1 MIYHWLCTFIYIIGV
16 SFQPHQNDNK
26 VSLDELFVHP
36 FHLSKCHI
44 KYKDQDSTL
53 ELSLV
58 LFVDDFEEA
67 LKTISTKK
75 SLHLC
80 DELLEDSTLYLI
92 DKYLMGH
99 LSVYNNNQLLSTQ
112 YIGSECSN
120 NGLTIWSYIE
130 YKLKSKPNSIRVN
143 NDIFIELFADQKNIV
158 DVELSKGHLV
168 ERLMTN
174 QLTEAIFED

>member
-1 MIYHWLCTFIYIIGV
+1 MINCFLITFVHIVGAFFSASTYTSKIDMNEI
-16 SFQPHQNDNK
+16 
-26 VSLDELFVHP
+26 LVHP

-44 KYKDQDSTL
+44 KYKELDRTL

-58 LFVDDFEEA
+58 LFVDDFEDA
-67 LKTISTKK
+67 LKEISTDGRLNLCNDLKK
-75 SLHLC
+75 
-80 DELLEDSTLYLI
+80 ERTLKLIEQYL
-92 DKYLMGH
+92 YNH
-99 LSVYNNNQLLSTQ
+99 LSINDTHQQLPAL

-130 YKLKSKPNSIRVN
+130 YKTTEIPKSIHIK
-143 NDIFIELFADQKNIV
+143 NDILISLFADQKNIV

-174 QLTEAIFED
+174 QLTEATFD